1 MEPNMD
7 RAFTVEG
14 ALHYYELALAA
25 DEPAPGEG
33 GRIDVFSQGENLVV
47 LDRTGNRLYGYLAMT
62 PAVAKSLAESITQLL
77 ARRESA
83 E

>member
-25 DEPAPGEG
+25 DEPAPDKG
-33 GRIDVFSQGENLVV
+33 GRIDICSQGENLVV
-47 LDRTGNRLYGYLAMT
+47 LDRTGNRLYGYLSVT
-62 PAVAKSLAESITQLL
+62 PAVAKSLVESLTQIL
-77 ARRESA
+77 ARREDA